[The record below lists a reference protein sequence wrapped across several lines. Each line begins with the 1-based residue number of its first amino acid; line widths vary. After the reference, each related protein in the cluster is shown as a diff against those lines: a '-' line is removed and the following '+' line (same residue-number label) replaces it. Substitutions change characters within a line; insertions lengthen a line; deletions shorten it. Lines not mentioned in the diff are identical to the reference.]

1 MKIFVETTK
10 RIIFAATFA
19 LTLTACT
26 PDDNISEIFVG
37 RQWTL
42 SYIQEGSVKRYN
54 GAKKYDVLFTDAT
67 FSATTPSGST
77 ISGKWEANGETRK
90 FHCWNVQTTGTLK
103 GDTIAEK
110 MLRIFTDATSYD
122 GDTNWLQI
130 KKDKK
135 TFMQFYN
142 K

>member
-42 SYIQEGSVKRYN
+42 SYIKEGYVKR
-54 GAKKYDVLFTDAT
+54 
-67 FSATTPSGST
+67 
-77 ISGKWEANGETRK
+77 
-90 FHCWNVQTTGTLK
+90 
-103 GDTIAEK
+103 
-110 MLRIFTDATSYD
+110 
-122 GDTNWLQI
+122 
-130 KKDKK
+130 
-135 TFMQFYN
+135 
-142 K
+142 